1 MGNTI
6 GTDLSKVIQVVV
18 QQPPRVESKFAS
30 ETVVK
35 GATAT
40 LQCRATGDPVLRAEW
55 YRDMQPLELAGSG
68 GGGNSGGNNQQRY
81 SVKED
86 TARGSITSYLEIA
99 DARRQDSALFTCRVS
114 NPFGSGESTNIQL
127 IVQGKSA
134 DGG

>member
-1 MGNTI
+1 MLQVSNSI

-30 ETVVK
+30 ETVVR

-55 YRDMQPLELAGSG
+55 YRDMQPLDLAATA
-68 GGGNSGGNNQQRY
+68 NQRY
-81 SVKED
+81 TVKED

-99 DARRQDSALFTCRVS
+99 DARRLDSALFTCRVS

-127 IVQGKSA
+127 IVQGKFAS
-134 DGG
+134 DGR

>member
-1 MGNTI
+1 MSNSI

-30 ETVVK
+30 ETVVR

-55 YRDMQPLELAGSG
+55 YRDMQPLDLTGSA
-68 GGGNSGGNNQQRY
+68 NQRY
-81 SVKED
+81 TVKED

-99 DARRQDSALFTCRVS
+99 DARRLDSALFTCRVS

-134 DGG
+134 AAESQAKDEK